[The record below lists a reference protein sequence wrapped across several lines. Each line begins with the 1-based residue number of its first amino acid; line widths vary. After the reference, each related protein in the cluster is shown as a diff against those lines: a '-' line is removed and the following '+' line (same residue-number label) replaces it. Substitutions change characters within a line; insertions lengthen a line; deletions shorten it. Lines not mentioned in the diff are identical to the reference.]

1 MAAVN
6 PQDNSSLDQSIP
18 KWKRELIL
26 RRRALSRT
34 LPAGNASV
42 KLTCPSVV
50 TAVKQADQATPVED
64 APGKYQRRVPTPP
77 AVGKSSLE
85 EVKADFLPPDRGSI
99 SSLAFAESPVVV
111 SNMRLVELHADAG
124 NDLMN
129 GVGMGSNA
137 VAVNS
142 VKCWDRMGE
151 EKLNKHRASNKTMN
165 NSVVLSENNC
175 AEDSDSDSSEE
186 LQYGPGIVNRLK
198 DKYMSMTLRES
209 QSRVTRTSFSSMR
222 RAASLEN
229 MIDSDDRDIEKQPT
243 KTQPRYTKKSDA
255 PTDSSNKHSAPQ
267 HHRYRGITRG
277 NDSMKRA
284 RSVETL
290 LRYDNRTVTTGRP
303 SARDAPSFDR
313 VYKKQ
318 QTADSRKS
326 AQLVKSLCKEDIVIV
341 ENKSKTDSSS
351 VSEDKHVSK
360 GSASPKVR
368 SPSVASETESL
379 PSDLVKQALKIF
391 ERRPDSETIAG
402 KSLASN
408 SAKASTNVSTSGSF
422 AGAVSKPVLSPKPSP
437 DKISHVSPARPSSPR
452 KTPGNMEQALP
463 PFSQKRGS
471 TPETP
476 PSPCRSPSNLTAQ
489 LGRLQSPSPTT
500 EIYKLFSMNDSDL
513 ESSDA
518 SLSASGES
526 KLDISSDS
534 ASAVEA
540 IDGQARIISPDA
552 LENIRKC
559 GMSERYHFVN
569 NSVADKPKS
578 HLPGVQL
585 AVIPKTKAPVKA
597 PVKSEPSSLQKV
609 SPGVKSADSPQVQ
622 VKQVGI
628 IKPMVTSKFTSNSFP
643 NNREKEKNFKNREKS
658 AEQNVIPINKH
669 SDASARSSD
678 TGKSQVENSASDIFP
693 SRILRETK
701 GPGLWDKK
709 PASNELTYNFVNSK
723 TSIPDYIPNDG
734 LILRKTPVKPKP
746 GESGYIRLSGSS
758 DESSTDADA
767 DFVDDSP
774 PSPCNVVFVGG
785 NVLINGRSNMRK
797 ESKSRKMHI
806 SFNDSAT
813 TTFEYPSEA
822 SLMGD
827 LATPVSGVSTPTGG
841 SSLASYTPSK
851 VVLGTEGFQL
861 GVTRSLPNA
870 NQPVSTNQEPSQK
883 EETEDTDPHLKPA
896 EDGETMAWSEG
907 NTADLLF

>member
-50 TAVKQADQATPVED
+50 TAVKQADQATLVED
-64 APGKYQRRVPTPP
+64 VPGKYQRRVPTPP
-77 AVGKSSLE
+77 AASKGSVE
-85 EVKADFLPPDRGSI
+85 EVKADFLPTDRGGI

-111 SNMRLVELHADAG
+111 SNMRLVEPHADAG

-129 GVGMGSNA
+129 GVGMGSST

-142 VKCWDRMGE
+142 VKFWDRMGE
-151 EKLNKHRASNKTMN
+151 EKLSKHRASNKTMS

-175 AEDSDSDSSEE
+175 VEDSDSDSSEE

-198 DKYMSMTLRES
+198 DKYMSMTLREN
-209 QSRVTRTSFSSMR
+209 QSRVTRTSFSNMR

-229 MIDSDDRDIEKQPT
+229 LIDNEDRDIEKQQT
-243 KTQPRYTKKSDA
+243 KTQHRYTKKSDT
-255 PTDSSNKHSAPQ
+255 PNDSSNKHSAPQ

-290 LRYDNRTVTTGRP
+290 LRYDNRTISGR
-303 SARDAPSFDR
+303 SGARDLPSFDR
-313 VYKKQ
+313 VNKKQ
-318 QTADSRKS
+318 ATVDSRKS
-326 AQLVKSLCKEDIVIV
+326 AQFVKSLCKEDIVIV
-341 ENKSKTDSSS
+341 ENKSKADASSG
-351 VSEDKHVSK
+351 VSEDKQHVSK
-360 GSASPKVR
+360 GSTSPKVR
-368 SPSVASETESL
+368 SPSVASETECL
-379 PSDLVKQALKIF
+379 PPDLVKQALKIF
-391 ERRPDSETIAG
+391 ERRPELETTG
-402 KSLASN
+402 TKSFSSN
-408 SAKASTNVSTSGSF
+408 TTKTSANVGTSGNF
-422 AGAVSKPVLSPKPSP
+422 VGAVSKPVLSPKPSP
-437 DKISHVSPARPSSPR
+437 DKISQVSPARPSSPR
-452 KTPGNMEQALP
+452 KTPGNVEQALP
-463 PFSQKRGS
+463 PFPQKRGS
-471 TPETP
+471 TPP
-476 PSPCRSPSNLTAQ
+476 PSPSRSPNNLTAP

-513 ESSDA
+513 ESSDI
-518 SLSASGES
+518 SHSVSGDG
-526 KLDISSDS
+526 KVDKSSDS
-534 ASAVEA
+534 RNAVEA
-540 IDGQARIISPDA
+540 IDGHSRVISPAA

-559 GMSERYHFVN
+559 GMSEKYHFVN

-585 AVIPKTKAPVKA
+585 AVIPKSKPPVQVPLK
-597 PVKSEPSSLQKV
+597 PEPSSMQKL
-609 SPGVKSADSPQVQ
+609 SPSVKSTDPLQVQ

-628 IKPMVTSKFTSNSFP
+628 IKPMVTSKSTSNAFH

-658 AEQNVIPINKH
+658 ADQSVIPINKL
-669 SDASARSSD
+669 SDAIARSSD

-734 LILRKTPVKPKP
+734 IILRKTPVKPKP

-767 DFVDDSP
+767 DYLDDSP

-797 ESKSRKMHI
+797 ENKSRKMHI

-822 SLMGD
+822 SLMGE
-827 LATPVSGVSTPTGG
+827 LATPVSGVPTPTGG

-870 NQPVSTNQEPSQK
+870 NQPVTTDQETPQK
-883 EETEDTDPHLKPA
+883 DETLDTDPHLKPA